1 MRGSSGRVRSPK
13 RTPSRLSAY
22 SGGRSRSCC
31 SRQMLSL
38 SARWQ
43 RSAAQRKGRGSTVGT
58 DAQRDFATS
67 AVQRTCKRP
76 HALHVGDLAT
86 LVIEERIVADLGE
99 VRGQGQH
106 DILILGAEPVDQA
119 QVNHR
124 MILLVPLTELPS
136 GTFRAAHPPPP
147 LPIPL
152 RGRPTSW
159 APRRTRGHIYS
170 SSP

>member
-1 MRGSSGRVRSPK
+1 
-13 RTPSRLSAY
+13 
-22 SGGRSRSCC
+22 
-31 SRQMLSL
+31 MLSL

-124 MILLVPLTELPS
+124 TTSTLKVGGVSYVIA
-136 GTFRAAHPPPP
+136 RATACSSRPY
-147 LPIPL
+147 LAVRA
-152 RGRPTSW
+152 RGDRLST
-159 APRRTRGHIYS
+159 
-170 SSP
+170 